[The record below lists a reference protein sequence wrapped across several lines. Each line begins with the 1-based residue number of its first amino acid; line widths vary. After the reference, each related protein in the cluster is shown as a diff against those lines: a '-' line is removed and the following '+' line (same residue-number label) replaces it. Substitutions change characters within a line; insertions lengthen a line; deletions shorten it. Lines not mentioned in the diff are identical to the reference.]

1 MRNKLDKLDKLGSP
15 KKPPND
21 PMKNPKQIVAPAA
34 SAPEVPAPAPPSPG
48 AAAPTE
54 LAEALLEQR
63 GCSWWQWRH
72 YLLVGS

>member
-1 MRNKLDKLDKLGSP
+1 
-15 KKPPND
+15 
-21 PMKNPKQIVAPAA
+21 MKNPKQIVAPAA

-63 GCSWWQWRH
+63 SCSWWQWKH